1 MEGQRIINKVAK
13 ALKKAIPVGSTI
25 VAAVSGGADS
35 MALAEGLCQLEQEEY
50 CCVFVLHVEH
60 GLRGDEALRDAQL
73 VEQFCKAKGLAFCCQ
88 HVDVLQYSKQAGI
101 SVESAARTLRYQA
114 LEAHADKVKADWIVT
129 AHHSDDQAETILL
142 KLLRGAGT
150 AGLSGMSE
158 RNGRILRPFL
168 GLTRVELETYCALRK
183 VNYCHDSSNDDVYYT
198 RNRVRLQLL
207 PYLEQNFNP
216 EIKKALVQTA
226 QLLKE
231 DEEYFAALVEQE
243 FSKRVSWQQD
253 KLLLST
259 CVWSKLA
266 KPVRTRL
273 LRRAYFAAGGTELGY
288 KHTAALDKLCLNNRS
303 GQRLQLPQKLQAVYE
318 YEKLIFSKQLNINAV
333 QTAMTEVQLP
343 VQDGVVVR
351 IETGNLHIRL
361 LQEKPVLTGKNI
373 IYPAKLVNEK
383 LTVRCRK
390 NGDRFY
396 PYGGSGGKKLKD
408 YFIDRKIPRQ
418 QRDSKL
424 LVCCGSRILGIFGVA
439 NGAWQPGEYDLWLD
453 IEYTAKEQN
462 NE

>member
-13 ALKKAIPVGSTI
+13 TLKKAIPAGSTV

-35 MALAEGLCQLEQEEY
+35 MALAESLCQLEQEEY
-50 CCVFVLHVEH
+50 CRIFVLHVEH
-60 GLRGDEALRDAQL
+60 GLRGDEALRDAQM

-88 HVDVLQYSKQAGI
+88 HVDVLQYSKQTGI

-114 LEAHADKVKADWIVT
+114 LEAHADKVNADWIVT

-168 GLTRVELETYCALRK
+168 GLTRAELENYCVLQQVA
-183 VNYCHDSSNDDVYYT
+183 YCHDSSNDDVYYT

-207 PYLEQNFNP
+207 PYLERNFNP
-216 EIKKALVQTA
+216 ETRKALIQTA
-226 QLLKE
+226 QLLQE
-231 DEEYFAALVEQE
+231 DEEYFAVLVEQE
-243 FSKRVSWQQD
+243 FFQRVSWQQD

-259 CVWSKLA
+259 CAWSRLA
-266 KPVRTRL
+266 MPVRNRL

-318 YEKLIFSKQLNINAV
+318 YEKLIFSKQLNINTV
-333 QTAMTEVQLP
+333 QTAITEVQLP
-343 VQDGVVVR
+343 VQDGMVVQ
-351 IETGNLHIRL
+351 IETGSLYVRL
-361 LQEKPVLTGKNI
+361 MQEKPDLTGKNI
-373 IYPAKLVNEK
+373 IYPAKLVNEE

-453 IEYTAKEQN
+453 IEYTAKE
-462 NE
+462 

>member
-1 MEGQRIINKVAK
+1 MEGQRIIDKVEK
-13 ALKKAIPVGSTI
+13 ALKKAIPAGSTV

-35 MALAEGLCQLEQEEY
+35 MALAEGLHHLVQEGH
-50 CCVFVLHVEH
+50 CRVFVLHVEH
-60 GLRGDEALRDAQL
+60 GLRGSEALRDAQL
-73 VEQFCKAKGLAFCCQ
+73 VEQFCKARGLAFSCR
-88 HVDVLQYSKQAGI
+88 HVDVRTYSKQAGL
-101 SVESAARTLRYQA
+101 SVENAARKLRYQVLGA
-114 LEAHADKVKADWIVT
+114 EADKVEADWIIT
-129 AHHSDDQAETILL
+129 AHHSDDQAETLLL
-142 KLLRGAGT
+142 KLLRGAGA

-158 RNGRILRPFL
+158 RNGRILRPL
-168 GLTRVELETYCALRK
+168 LQLERKELEVYCQARQIA
-183 VNYCHDSSNDDVYYT
+183 YCHDSSNDDVYYT
-198 RNRVRLQLL
+198 RNRVRLKLL
-207 PYLEQNFNP
+207 PYLEQHFNP
-216 EIKKALVQTA
+216 VVKKALVQTA
-226 QLLKE
+226 MLLQE
-231 DEEYFAALVEQE
+231 DEEFFAALVERE
-243 FSKRVSWQQD
+243 FAGRTSWQQD

-259 CVWSKLA
+259 CAWPELA

-318 YEKLIFSKQLNINAV
+318 YEKLIFSKQLNIDAV
-333 QTAMTEVQLP
+333 QTAITEVQLS

-351 IETGNLHIRL
+351 IETGSLHVRL

-373 IYPAKLVNEK
+373 IYPAKLVNEN

-408 YFIDRKIPRQ
+408 YFIDRKIPCQ

-424 LVCCGSRILGIFGVA
+424 LVCCGKRVLGIFGVA
-439 NGAWQPGEYDLWLD
+439 NGAWPPGEYDLWLD
-453 IEYTAKEQN
+453 IEYIERVQDD
-462 NE
+462 E